1 MDSLINKMNAVS
13 VDGQGLFDRIILG
26 ISGMQK
32 FDSLSF
38 L

>member
-1 MDSLINKMNAVS
+1 MDSIINKINAVS
-13 VDGQGLFDRIILG
+13 VDGQGLFDRNILG
-26 ISGMQK
+26 ISGMKK